1 MSSSETPQP
10 AGESETDR
18 TVEMSG
24 VTDASLPSDA
34 RPTETAHGTEPRG
47 DGTIPKRIG
56 HYVIKRAIGSG
67 GIGTVYEATQER
79 SRRTVAVKVMR
90 HGVTSRSARRRFEQ
104 EPQLL
109 PRLHD
114 PGIAQVFEAGAHE
127 SPDGLVPFFAMEF
140 ISGTETLTAYAQ
152 KSEIGVRQ
160 RIELFGQVCDAV
172 EHGHQCGIIHRG
184 LKPSNILVGATG
196 RVKII
201 DVGIARATDSDIAV
215 TTMRTDVGELIGTLQ
230 NMSPE
235 QREAD
240 PSKIDPRSD
249 VYALGVTLFELLCGR
264 LPYNIRNVPVY
275 EAARTHNQSGVLRLC
290 RRVMAI
296 DDPPYFDSSC
306 GRPARGQSSQI
317 ARVRQ
322 WRFPSATSRAWYSL

>member
-1 MSSSETPQP
+1 MSSSETPQS
-10 AGESETDR
+10 AGESKKDR
-18 TVEMSG
+18 ASQASD
-24 VTDASLPSDA
+24 VTRTGLPSDA
-34 RPTETAHGTEPRG
+34 RPTETSHGAEPRV
-47 DGTIPKRIG
+47 DVTIPKRIG
-56 HYVIKRAIGSG
+56 HYDIKRAIGSG
-67 GIGTVYEATQER
+67 GMGTVYEATQER
-79 SRRTVAVKVMR
+79 PRRSVAVKVMR
-90 HGVTSRSARRRFEQ
+90 HGVTSRSALKRFEQ
-104 EPQLL
+104 ESQLL
-109 PRLHD
+109 ARLHH

-160 RIELFGQVCDAV
+160 RIELFRQVCDAV

-249 VYALGVTLFELLCGR
+249 V
-264 LPYNIRNVPVY
+264 
-275 EAARTHNQSGVLRLC
+275 
-290 RRVMAI
+290 
-296 DDPPYFDSSC
+296 
-306 GRPARGQSSQI
+306 
-317 ARVRQ
+317 
-322 WRFPSATSRAWYSL
+322 